1 MAKDVRVTQ
10 VDLLKAVDDAIRE
23 AQQALVNVKG
33 KLAAVPGAEDP
44 AAAHDAQTA
53 AKKAQ
58 AATAALVEAL
68 RPLVI
73 EAQTAEA
80 ARESSLA

>member
-10 VDLLKAVDDAIRE
+10 VDLIKAVDDAIRQ
-23 AQQALVNVKG
+23 AQQALVDVKG

-53 AKKAQ
+53 ARKAK
-58 AATAALVEAL
+58 AAAAEIVEAL

-80 ARESSLA
+80 AREASLA